1 MTNKKRYI
9 WSVSVAL
16 GGFLFGFDTVVISGA
31 NLPIKELWNLGPW
44 LHGVFIMSMALWGTV
59 FGALFGAIPCDK
71 YGRKKTL
78 LWIGILFFISAIGS
92 AIAIDPYSFSFFRF
106 IGGVGVGASTVAAPT
121 YISEISSKN
130 NRGQL
135 VALYQFNIVLG
146 ILIAYFSNYFLKGV
160 GGEIDWRFML
170 GVEALPAFVYTII
183 ILYVP
188 NSPRW
193 LVIFKKDKN
202 KAIEVLSEI
211 YEKSRVNE
219 KIKEIEN
226 SFVKNSKET
235 LFSNVYNFHILL
247 AFLIAFFNQFS
258 GINFVL
264 YYAPEILEQ
273 AGFASKDSLMGSVSI
288 GAINLLFTLFGIR
301 LIDRMGR
308 KKLMLIGS
316 LGYIISLFSI
326 AWCYFSNPQPVIF
339 LSFILVFVASHAV
352 GQGTVIWVFISEIF
366 PNHMRAKGQS
376 FGTAIHWIF
385 AALITAVAP
394 GLINYLGNNPAPI
407 FIIFGV
413 MMIFQ
418 LLFVVLMMPET
429 KGKSLEFMQLK

>member
-16 GGFLFGFDTVVISGA
+16 AGFLFGFDTGVISGA
-31 NLPIKELWNLGPW
+31 NLPIKDLWNLGPW
-44 LHGVFIMSMALWGTV
+44 FHGVFIMSMALWGTV

-170 GVEALPAFVYTII
+170 GVEALPAFIYTII

-193 LVIFKKDKN
+193 LVLFKKDKN
-202 KAIEVLSEI
+202 MAIQVLSEI